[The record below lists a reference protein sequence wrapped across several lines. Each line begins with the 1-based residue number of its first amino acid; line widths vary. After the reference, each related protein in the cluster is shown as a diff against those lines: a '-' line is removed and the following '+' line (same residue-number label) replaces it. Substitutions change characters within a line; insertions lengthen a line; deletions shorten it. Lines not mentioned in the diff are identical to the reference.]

1 MTIGNRRWGE
11 PGRWISPPV
20 RVDYYTVQPSADQW
34 VVVATVHNP
43 LATVIPSSDALVVG
57 AAASRDDAI
66 GDMVRRLTR
75 VVVPLAAD

>member
-1 MTIGNRRWGE
+1 MSTGNRRWDE

-20 RVDYYTVQPSADQW
+20 RGDYYTVQSSPDQW
-34 VVVATVHNP
+34 VVVATVHN
-43 LATVIPSSDALVVG
+43 AIDTIAPSSDALVVG

-75 VVVPLAAD
+75 VVVPFSAD